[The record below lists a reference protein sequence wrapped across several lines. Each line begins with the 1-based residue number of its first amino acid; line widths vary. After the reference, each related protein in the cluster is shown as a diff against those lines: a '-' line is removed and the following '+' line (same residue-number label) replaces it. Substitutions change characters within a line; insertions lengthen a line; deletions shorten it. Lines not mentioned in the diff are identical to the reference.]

1 MKIKNHA
8 RGYFQRSDKGP
19 EIIQIQTQ
27 LKALGYW
34 PDVAF
39 NENFGPTTEAAVKKF
54 QVAKSLKVD
63 GLVGKD
69 TLLALGFQI
78 DSSGPTTAP
87 KSGTVSTGT
96 ATDSS
101 GGALLEFDHAAKQFK
116 KVVVNAK
123 YNEKYRLLIDHSK
136 MPAPQLTKAK
146 LIQWKLQAEGGLTN
160 NKNDSASSFPCP
172 TPYNGV
178 SGYHTNKGVTYKVW
192 VKHFPTS
199 AANDQR
205 FFKMDLADWSKI
217 FDTSYWIPNSVAAYP
232 EVINC
237 LLVSFAWGGSKNPTV
252 SGAESIL
259 GKSIAT
265 AAVNEAVAALLSA
278 RGQLFINISQPGNK
292 NNAFRKGWVDNALNK
307 LVREMYGA

>member
-1 MKIKNHA
+1 MTIKNHP
-8 RGYFQRSDKGP
+8 RGYYQRNDKGP

-27 LKALGYW
+27 LKALGFW
-34 PDVAF
+34 PNVAF
-39 NENFGPTTEAAVKKF
+39 NENFGPTTETAVKNF
-54 QVAKSLKVD
+54 QTAKGLKVD
-63 GLVGKD
+63 GLVGTD
-69 TLLALGFQI
+69 TLLALGFQL
-78 DSSGPTTAP
+78 DTSLSGATNTTATT
-87 KSGTVSTGT
+87 SAGT
-96 ATDSS
+96 TDSS
-101 GGALLEFDHAAKQFK
+101 GGTLLEFDHGVKQFK
-116 KVVVNAK
+116 KVLVSAV
-123 YNEKYRLLIDHSK
+123 YNEKYRSLIDPSQ

-199 AANDQR
+199 PANDQR
-205 FFKMDLADWSKI
+205 FYAMDLADWSKI

-252 SGAESIL
+252 KGAESIL
-259 GKSIAT
+259 GKSIQT
-265 AAVNEAVAALLSA
+265 APVNEAVAALLSA

-292 NNAFRKGWVDNALNK
+292 NNVFRKGWVDNALNK
-307 LVREMYGA
+307 LVRVTYGV